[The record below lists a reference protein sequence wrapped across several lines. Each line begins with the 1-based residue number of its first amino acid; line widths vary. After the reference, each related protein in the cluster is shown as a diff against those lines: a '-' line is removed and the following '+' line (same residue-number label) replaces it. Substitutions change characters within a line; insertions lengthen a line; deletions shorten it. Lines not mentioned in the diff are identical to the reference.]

1 MRLLRDPFGS
11 RPWPVPGQ
19 VASSFTANLP
29 GITVSVATPAGR
41 GWGVITLRIAGGL
54 DSPRS
59 SETLAERHTA
69 LCRTGCRGGPLSVV
83 AALAATSFTSNIPG
97 MTASAATPA
106 GLRSVFTLRTAVGL
120 GSPRSAEDNFST
132 RSAPSHRLVHAQC
145 AVSNCQSHGGEAT
158 RLLSATLIG

>member
-41 GWGVITLRIAGGL
+41 CWRVITLRIAVGL

-106 GLRSVFTLRTAVGL
+106 GLRCVFTLRIAVGL
-120 GSPRSAEDNFST
+120 DSPRSEDNFST

-158 RLLSATLIG
+158 RLLSATFIG